1 MRGKFLTRRE
11 TEQLARSELNLAEG
25 KLLVQLARLA
35 ATKYVETDEI
45 VKPPHDTPE
54 KLLRKSGVFVTLN
67 TTKPTR
73 ELRGCIGFPYPEEPL
88 VNATIKAAI
97 YAATED
103 PRFPPVS
110 LEELKHFVVIEVTA
124 LTEPQVLKVNDRR
137 SLPDHVQVGRHGLI
151 VSSGRDSG
159 LLLPQVAT
167 EWKWDA
173 SEFLVNCCLKAGLPP
188 DSWLLEGVEVK
199 VFEGEIFEET
209 EPAGEV
215 RRKSV
220 GEK

>member
-1 MRGKFLTRRE
+1 MTRRE
-11 TEQLARSELNLAEG
+11 TPQLARSNLNLEEG
-25 KLLVQLARLA
+25 RMLVHLARLA
-35 ATKYVETDEI
+35 AASYIESNTI
-45 VKPPHDTPE
+45 IKPPQDTPE
-54 KLLRKSGVFVTLN
+54 KLFRKSGVFVTLN
-67 TTKPTR
+67 ATKPAH

-110 LEELKHFVVIEVTA
+110 LPELKNSIVVETTA
-124 LTEPQVLKVNDRR
+124 LTQPQTLKTSDRR
-137 SLPDHVQVGRHGLI
+137 SIPELIQVGRHGLI
-151 VSSGRDSG
+151 VSRGRDSG

-173 SEFLVNCCLKAGLPP
+173 SEFLMNCCLKAGLPP
-188 DSWLLEGVEVK
+188 DSWLLEGVEIK
-199 VFEGEIFEET
+199 TFEGEIFEEV

-220 GEK
+220 GGT